1 MSQSIMANNQL
12 TSRSQLA
19 QESLH
24 SRVKAIGATYY
35 NITNVEGWPIAGL
48 LVLLD
53 SGGHAVRAE
62 LHFAD
67 GIDEQQQDVALRQGK
82 SLLQRRYARTMSN
95 TSTLE
100 LRVLET
106 YQYKESLQIQLPIS
120 IANDAESYFN
130 WAHWPYWAA
139 GAALLFALIAGIF
152 TLPTLLRSTSA
163 PEVLEVTPAVGQN
176 AQSADSQ
183 AAPSEPAAEAAVVP
197 AVQPEIHVDPFVAQ
211 TNNLPTSTNA
221 NPNLAVGTRVRIRP
235 TYALSLRSEPGA
247 TAGRELGHMQDE
259 AQALI
264 IGGPYWLEGNSD
276 TIVWWYVRLDNGTEA
291 WAAANT
297 SELTLLEPVQ

>member
-1 MSQSIMANNQL
+1 MANNQL
-12 TSRSQLA
+12 TSRTQLS

-24 SRVKAIGATYY
+24 SRVKAIDATYY

-95 TSTLE
+95 TSTIE

-106 YQYKESLQIQLPIS
+106 YQYEESLHIQLPIS
-120 IANDAESYFN
+120 ITNSVRGYGYLN

-152 TLPTLLRSTSA
+152 TLPTLLRGTST

-176 AQSADSQ
+176 EQEAAGQSAPTES
-183 AAPSEPAAEAAVVP
+183 AAESAVLP
-197 AVQPEIHVDPFVAQ
+197 AVQPAIHVDPFVAQ
-211 TNNLPTSTNA
+211 TNNLPTSVNA
-221 NPNLAVGTRVRIRP
+221 NANLAVGTRVRIRP

-259 AQALI
+259 EEALI
-264 IGGPYWLEGNSD
+264 IGGPYWLEGNAD
-276 TIVWWYVRLDNGTEA
+276 TIVWWYVRLDNGIEA

>member
-1 MSQSIMANNQL
+1 MVNNQL
-12 TSRSQLA
+12 TSRSQLS

-24 SRVKAIGATYY
+24 SRVKAIDATYY
-35 NITNVEGWPIAGL
+35 NITNVDGWPIAGL

-62 LHFAD
+62 LQFAD
-67 GIDEQQQDVALRQGK
+67 GIDEQQQDIALRQGK
-82 SLLQRRYARTMSN
+82 SLLQRRYARAMAN

-106 YQYKESLQIQLPIS
+106 YQYKESLHIQLPIS
-120 IANDAESYFN
+120 ITDTSEGYFN
-130 WAHWPYWAA
+130 WLHGIRWPYWAA
-139 GAALLFALIAGIF
+139 GAALLFALIVGII
-152 TLPTLLRSTSA
+152 TLPTLLRGTGTTG
-163 PEVLEVTPAVGQN
+163 VVEVTPAVGQSEQ
-176 AQSADSQ
+176 AVEGQ
-183 AAPSEPAAEAAVVP
+183 AATTDQSAAVVP
-197 AVQPEIHVDPFVAQ
+197 AVQPEVHVDPFVSQ

-221 NPNLAVGTRVRIRP
+221 NPNLAVGMRVRIRP

-247 TAGRELGHMQDE
+247 TAGRELGHMKDGE
-259 AQALI
+259 EALI

-276 TIVWWYVRLDNGTEA
+276 TIVWWYVQLDNGVEA

>member
-1 MSQSIMANNQL
+1 MVNNQL
-12 TSRSQLA
+12 TSRSQLS

-24 SRVKAIGATYY
+24 SRVKAIDATYY
-35 NITNVEGWPIAGL
+35 NITNVDGWPIAGL

-62 LHFAD
+62 LQFAD
-67 GIDEQQQDVALRQGK
+67 GIDEQQQDIALRQGK
-82 SLLQRRYARTMSN
+82 SLLQRRYARAMAN

-106 YQYKESLQIQLPIS
+106 YQYKESLHIQLPIS
-120 IANDAESYFN
+120 ITDTSESYFN
-130 WAHWPYWAA
+130 WLRGIRWPYWAA
-139 GAALLFALIAGIF
+139 GAALLFVLMVGII
-152 TLPTLLRSTSA
+152 TLPTLLRGTGTSG
-163 PEVLEVTPAVGQN
+163 VVEVTPAVGQSEQ
-176 AQSADSQ
+176 AVEGQ
-183 AAPSEPAAEAAVVP
+183 AATTDQSTAVLP
-197 AVQPEIHVDPFVAQ
+197 AVQSEIHVDPFVAQ
-211 TNNLPTSTNA
+211 TNNLAASTNA
-221 NPNLAVGTRVRIRP
+221 NPNLAVGMRVRIRP

-247 TAGRELGHMQDE
+247 TAGRELGHMKDGE
-259 AQALI
+259 EALI

-276 TIVWWYVRLDNGTEA
+276 TIVWWYVQLDNGVEA